1 MCCGG
6 SGGSKSGG
14 GGGASLPDNQ
24 QPGEVF
30 REANKANEEQLIS
43 NIRSGKITK
52 DQLNVAATSEASRAV
67 QLKREQESLF
77 AKSGKSYMQTKKSPE
92 WQALEVKRKEADSNA
107 SKIHRAI
114 RNA

>member
-30 REANKANEEQLIS
+30 REANKANEPKTLVY
-43 NIRSGKITK
+43 SGVPIHSKMSENQIE
-52 DQLNVAATSEASRAV
+52 AATAAAGERGDYKAEMRKLVSAFKAAGMTPEKAPTENSQHR
-67 QLKREQESLF
+67 LTRLF
-77 AKSGKSYMQTKKSPE
+77 
-92 WQALEVKRKEADSNA
+92 RKFG
-107 SKIHRAI
+107 
-114 RNA
+114 